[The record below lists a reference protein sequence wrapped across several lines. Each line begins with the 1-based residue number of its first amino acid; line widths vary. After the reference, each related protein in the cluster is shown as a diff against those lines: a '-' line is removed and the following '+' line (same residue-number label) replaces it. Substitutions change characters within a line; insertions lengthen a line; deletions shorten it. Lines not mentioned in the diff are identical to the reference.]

1 MSLSEAP
8 AECRIPH
15 DEPDVLPRFL
25 CRRCSPTKRELMSA
39 EERARDDAEF
49 YNAIRA
55 KQSAEDA
62 ERKLQRDIE
71 KTRRDLDRL
80 MAREPEEG
88 SVSHKIML
96 SLQTKLAKLE
106 GLI

>member
-1 MSLSEAP
+1 MSLSECKLDHSDP
-8 AECRIPH
+8 ETIPK
-15 DEPDVLPRFL
+15 FL
-25 CRRCSPTKRELMSA
+25 CVRCNPRPRDLMSA
-39 EERARDDAEF
+39 EDKAKDDAEF
-49 YNAIRA
+49 YGAIRA